1 MKARLFLWMTI
12 GVTLLVYQGCALLLI
27 GGGAAAGAGTVAYVK
42 GELRSTQKI
51 AFERAW
57 DATIEAM
64 EALEFAITK
73 KEKDAL
79 SGLIVARGADD
90 QKIVIHLEK
99 QSEDLTEIRIRVGSF
114 GDEVRSQR
122 ILDKIKTKA

>member
-1 MKARLFLWMTI
+1 MKARPFLWMII
-12 GVTLLVYQGCALLLI
+12 GASLLIHSGCALLLI

-42 GELRSTQKI
+42 GELRSTQEI
-51 AFERAW
+51 PFERTW
-57 DATIEAM
+57 NATTEAM
-64 EALEFAITK
+64 KELEFAITQ

-79 SGLIVARGADD
+79 SGLIVARGTDD

-114 GDEVRSQR
+114 GDESRSQL
-122 ILDKIKTKA
+122 ILDKIKAKA